1 MQTAY
6 RTTTYNHHSPHNP
19 PQITVQPGETFI
31 AETELCTGGWL
42 LGPEDTW
49 TPDKTCALNPT
60 VVIAVAGAMPGDQ
73 LAVDIL
79 DITPDAQGYTG
90 FITTPHTLPTQICAH
105 DYGLNTRTLRIA
117 DGLVHWSDRIKLPI
131 HPMIGTLGTAP
142 LEETLSNA
150 KAGAHGG
157 NMDVQEVCAGTT
169 VYLPVAVPGALLHVG
184 DAHALQGDGEI
195 CGSGGIECR
204 ATTRLRVRLVQRPAP
219 MRCVRM
225 EDDAYIMAVACGRDV
240 NESFR
245 EAAAELLAWI
255 ARDYGFTLEEAYLLM
270 GQVMEARVTQFVNPT
285 TTYICK
291 MPKAVL
297 ACNRQP
303 SDA

>member
-1 MQTAY
+1 MQTAH
-6 RTTTYNHHSPHNP
+6 RTITYNHHSPSNS
-19 PQITVQPGETFI
+19 PQITVKPGEAFI
-31 AETELCTGGWL
+31 AETELCTGNWL
-42 LGPEDTW
+42 NDLGVTW

-60 VVIAVAGAMPGDQ
+60 VVIAVEGAMPGDQ

-79 DITPDAQGYTG
+79 EVVPDKLGYTG

-105 DYGLNTRTLRIA
+105 DYGLNTKTLRIE
-117 DGLVHWSDRIKLPI
+117 DGFVHWSDRIRLPI
-131 HPMIGTLGTAP
+131 RPMIGTIGTAP
-142 LEETLSNA
+142 AEETLSNA
-150 KAGAHGG
+150 KGGIHGG
-157 NMDVQEVCAGTT
+157 NMDVQEVCPGTT

-204 ATTRLRVRLVQRPAP
+204 ATTRLRVRLVKNPAP
-219 MRCVRM
+219 MKCVRM
-225 EDDAYIMAVACGRDV
+225 ENDDYVMTVACGRDV
-240 NESFR
+240 NESFH
-245 EAAAELLAWI
+245 EAAGELLQWI
-255 ARDYGFTLEEAYLLM
+255 AQDYGYSLEEAFLLM

-297 ACNRQP
+297 RGNC
-303 SDA
+303 